1 MDNSDLSSKLTAGRT
16 SSLPAKLRQALFSPF
31 LQPPPPMTKEEQY
44 RRNAVEFAELAQR
57 AASAADKA
65 HMLRSAQAW
74 LDRAKHSRRRV
85 RNLGE
90 RSLVRA
96 KFAGPA

>member
-1 MDNSDLSSKLTAGRT
+1 
-16 SSLPAKLRQALFSPF
+16 
-31 LQPPPPMTKEEQY
+31 MTKEEQY

-57 AASAADKA
+57 VASAADKV
-65 HMLRSAQAW
+65 HMLRSAEAW
-74 LDRAKHSRRRV
+74 LDRAKQSGQRV

-96 KFAGPA
+96 KFAGPT

>member
-16 SSLPAKLRQALFSPF
+16 SSLPAKLRQALFSP
-31 LQPPPPMTKEEQY
+31 LTPPPMTKEEQY

-74 LDRAKHSRRRV
+74 LDRAKQSRRRV